1 MGSELQN
8 QEMNHWQSEQLT
20 DMLVRYLLDI
30 DGHILVFENVPARVN
45 QETGEQFFSPAT
57 VRKIQQI
64 AMSSQSPART
74 IQAAVFEF
82 AA

>member
-1 MGSELQN
+1 MGSECQH

-30 DGHILVFENVPARVN
+30 NGQILVFENVPARVN
-45 QETGEQFFSPAT
+45 QETSEQFFSPAT
-57 VRKIQQI
+57 VRKIQQV

-74 IQAAVFEF
+74 IQVAVFEF